1 MNFVKKI
8 LLISIML
15 LLGGIVL
22 QSIGYIDSPLFA
34 WFTDIYF
41 FY

>member
-22 QSIGYIDSPLFA
+22 QSIGYIDRPLFA
-34 WFTDIYF
+34 WFTDIDF

>member
-34 WFTDIYF
+34 WFTDIDFSY
-41 FY
+41 